1 MEITDSLKLA
11 NLQTV
16 LFDFDYTLADSS
28 PAVIA
33 CANAALQA
41 LGLPPAEPDEIRR
54 TIGLSLAE
62 TFVRLAGSRV
72 PADRFAA
79 ASSTFDCLFIQ
90 EADAIMADRTVV
102 FPGVATAVR
111 MLRRRGI
118 ALGVVSSK
126 FRYRIE
132 QILER
137 EDLRAAFDVIVGRED
152 VIASKPD
159 PEGLFT
165 AMSALGSV
173 PPTTCYVGD
182 SVTDAET
189 ARRADVPFIAVLS
202 GVTPQPAF
210 DAYAC
215 RAVIASIAELPDAIA
230 D

>member
-1 MEITDSLKLA
+1 MRPV
-11 NLQTV
+11 NLRAI

-28 PAVIA
+28 PAVVI
-33 CANAALQA
+33 CANSALQA
-41 LGLPPAEPDEIRR
+41 LGLPPAAPDDIRR

-62 TFVRLAGSRV
+62 TFIQLAGSRV
-72 PADRFAA
+72 PAEQFAA
-79 ASSTFDCLFIQ
+79 ASSAFDRLFIQ
-90 EADAIMADRTVV
+90 KADAVMADRTVV
-102 FPGVATAVR
+102 FPGVAATVR
-111 MLRRRGI
+111 ALKRRGF

-159 PEGLFT
+159 PEGMLT

-173 PPTTCYVGD
+173 PPATCYVGD
-182 SVTDAET
+182 SLTDAET
-189 ARRADVPFIAVLS
+189 ARQAGTAFIAVLS
-202 GVTPQPAF
+202 GVTPQAAF

-215 RAVIASIAELPDAIA
+215 RAVIASIADLPDATGS
-230 D
+230 